1 MPKATLVEADFIV
14 EVPPVRTIPTQ
25 QLGPQKI
32 RLSLN
37 VEKELGSF
45 RMETL
50 VSRAFSMYQA
60 SINFNHHAVVKSGKQ
75 SANHVGLAM
84 INHGT
89 SRARFGS
96 TNFEVTAGQAVFTVN
111 PDQEERHLFYRDQP
125 TAVTFLE
132 IDADYFKEYFLNALS
147 GAHQMEVL
155 AQQIQRNEFIAQSAS
170 MTTLH
175 RRIIADINACPLDG
189 TLGNMMLEGYIQ
201 QIMAL
206 QFSQMV
212 SQSTPATL
220 NTRDREI
227 IHAVKDHLHQNF
239 RHDHTLIGLARHFGI
254 NQNKLKKC
262 FKQEIGVPV
271 IEYLFNIRM
280 DHARSMIFDAGMTV
294 AEAAT
299 YIGYRHPHH
308 FATAFKRRFGV
319 SPSLLKA

>member
-1 MPKATLVEADFIV
+1 MTKATLVEADFIV
-14 EVPPVRTIPTQ
+14 EVPPVKTIPTEQ
-25 QLGPQKI
+25 PGPQKI
-32 RLSLN
+32 KLNLN
-37 VEKELGSF
+37 VEKALGSF

-50 VSRAFSMYQA
+50 VSRSFSMYQA
-60 SINFNHHAVVKSGKQ
+60 SINFNHHAIVKSDKQ
-75 SANHVGLAM
+75 NGNHIGLAM

-111 PDQEERHLFYRDQP
+111 PDLEERHLFYRDQP
-125 TAVTFLE
+125 TEVTFLE
-132 IDADYFKEYFLNALS
+132 IDDDYFKEYFLSAFSCARGLE
-147 GAHQMEVL
+147 AL
-155 AQQIQRNEFIAQSAS
+155 AQQIQRNEFIAHSAS
-170 MTTLH
+170 MTTLQH
-175 RRIIADINACPLDG
+175 RIIADINACPLDG
-189 TLGNMMLEGYIQ
+189 TLGDMMLEGYIQ

-212 SQSTPATL
+212 SQTTAATL

-254 NQNKLKKC
+254 NQNKLKKG
-262 FKQEIGVPV
+262 FKQEFGVPV
-271 IEYLFNIRM
+271 IGYLFNIKM

-308 FATAFKRRFGV
+308 VATAFKRRFGV
-319 SPSLLKA
+319 SPSLLKG